1 MADYSHMCLTC
12 KFSSAFKGATPEY
25 LSGQYML
32 QGASSFLPVMALSPQ
47 EGELVLDMS
56 SAPGGKTT
64 YIGKNFCSYI
74 ESKSFKNELY
84 KSLFIYLHETMT
96 GWHVNVLNQTN
107 DIASPL
113 AQLMRNT
120 GVIVANDANADRLKS
135 VVGNIHRLGVT
146 NTVVC
151 NYDGRQFPKVT
162 DKPVWKNINPFRLQF
177 DLMR

>member
-1 MADYSHMCLTC
+1 MFTFKQSDLLFDILCRRISEADYSH

-74 ESKSFKNELY
+74 ESESFKNELY
-84 KSLFIYLHETMT
+84 KSLFIYMI
-96 GWHVNVLNQTN
+96 Q
-107 DIASPL
+107 
-113 AQLMRNT
+113 
-120 GVIVANDANADRLKS
+120 
-135 VVGNIHRLGVT
+135 
-146 NTVVC
+146 
-151 NYDGRQFPKVT
+151 
-162 DKPVWKNINPFRLQF
+162 
-177 DLMR
+177 